1 MCLLITGKSNA
12 VRTAL
17 LHTAGLIEDIF
28 TNNADGLGVM
38 YGTSKGLKVCKTLPN
53 SAAEVVIFL
62 SKLPTDDR
70 EVAIHFRW
78 RTHGDINL
86 DQCHPYPVNETTAMM
101 HNGVLEQ
108 GNAGDKTKSDTWHFI
123 EDYMKSLPI
132 DTLHDA
138 GFTKLLGDFVG
149 NNRFAIMSGDGRLTV
164 VNQHQGVSHDGVW
177 FSNTY
182 AWEPSLLIPT
192 YKKPVQHYTQYKG
205 FKSYPK
211 SSWGGGVYQGIDA
224 WDEIDYEAMGS
235 NPAAAAQ
242 GSGYSQSVN
251 DEVDEY
257 IEGIHDD
264 VDMAVLDCDAE
275 TLTMCLEDYPLE
287 TLRHIFETYEITPY
301 DRVGEDDL
309 TPAVVAVRQNLV
321 DGDIL
326 VLLNRM
332 EDDTHGIMTDRIAS
346 ALCWYCVCE
355 PKMEA
360 LA

>member
-1 MCLLITGKSNA
+1 MCQIIQGPSAQLKSVLLT
-12 VRTAL
+12 
-17 LHTAGLIEDIF
+17 TAGLLEELHQ
-28 TNNADGLGVM
+28 NNPDGWGALYHTTKGV
-38 YGTSKGLKVCKTLPN
+38 KAIK
-53 SAAEVVIFL
+53 
-62 SKLPTDDR
+62 KLPMTAEDTRKFIQKLPDDDR
-70 EVAIHFRW
+70 PVALHWRW
-78 RTHGDINL
+78 KTSGL
-86 DQCHPYPVNETTAMM
+86 VDQANAHPHHIEGGWLI
-101 HNGVLEQ
+101 HNGVL
-108 GNAGDKTKSDTWHFI
+108 DIDTKSKPEMCDTYHFARAYLDGAVTAVVHSNGLQQMI
-123 EDYMKSLPI
+123 GEFI
-132 DTLHDA
+132 
-138 GFTKLLGDFVG
+138 G
-149 NNRFAIMSGDGRLTV
+149 NNRFVIMDNNGDMCII
-164 VNQHQGVSHDGVW
+164 NKHQGYEAQGLW
-177 FSNTY
+177 FANTY
-182 AWEPSLLIPT
+182 SMSRHLVDPSCPKPT
-192 YKKPVQHYTQYKG
+192 YNFKQYKG

-211 SSWGGGVYQGIDA
+211 SNWTGGVYQGIDA

-235 NPAAAAQ
+235 HPAAAAQ

-332 EDDTHGIMTDRIAS
+332 EDDIHGIMTDRIAS
-346 ALCWYCVCE
+346 TLCWYCVAE